1 MKGLCDAASCSRL
14 KASSKQVLSI
24 QDVETDTSGHWGE
37 SRDEDAMVDI
47 LETKVSNKGL
57 MITIE

>member
-24 QDVETDTSGHWGE
+24 QDVETDTSGWGE